1 MNNEEG
7 TMYYRV
13 TKVTHNEDARPKML
27 AILDAKNEL
36 LQDFDGLHYVKMVAL
51 SDTETLAISEYETEA
66 HLQAVE
72 TRFRELMME
81 MMPLMAGPPEVLSG
95 AEFWCFTRD

>member
-1 MNNEEG
+1 
-7 TMYYRV
+7 
-13 TKVTHNEDARPKML
+13 
-27 AILDAKNEL
+27 
-36 LQDFDGLHYVKMVAL
+36 MVAL
-51 SDTETLAISEYETEA
+51 GDTETLAISEYETEA

-95 AEFWCFTRD
+95 AEF